1 MRKGFVELYLLMSFK
16 IGSIYFVMKGS
27 MNMFTNDQFK
37 SLLIKT
43 LERKSS
49 SNYYEGGNEIVSK
62 MKISEVT
69 LDETNEFTYYKGYKR
84 DWNTLCT
91 YLKIRAPFDD
101 LDFFESHK
109 DLITQTASSIY
120 DKQGD
125 NVLVDTILVQLPENY
140 EVINFSQLKI
150 SDVVSQ
156 AIEDAESFM
165 SNGEYQRAFD
175 RVHTA
180 FHGYLIEILKKY
192 EITVPRD
199 ENLSKLYSRIQQLIE
214 KEIQPT
220 ELADIVKTTIRS
232 SNGMISSL
240 NEARNRHSLA
250 HPNTNIIGKREAK
263 LIIGISSTVTDYISG
278 YLDK

>member
-1 MRKGFVELYLLMSFK
+1 
-16 IGSIYFVMKGS
+16 
-27 MNMFTNDQFK
+27 MFTNDQFK

-69 LDETNEFTYYKGYKR
+69 LDETDDFTYYKGYKKG
-84 DWNTLCT
+84 WNTLCT
-91 YLKIRAPFDD
+91 YLKIRVPFDD

-109 DLITQTASSIY
+109 DLITQT
-120 DKQGD
+120 
-125 NVLVDTILVQLPENY
+125 VLVDTILVPLPENY

>member
-1 MRKGFVELYLLMSFK
+1 MKGF
-16 IGSIYFVMKGS
+16 

-69 LDETNEFTYYKGYKR
+69 LDETDDFTYYKGYKKG
-84 DWNTLCT
+84 WNTLCT
-91 YLKIRAPFDD
+91 YLKIRVPFDD

-125 NVLVDTILVQLPENY
+125 NVLVDTILVPLPENY

-180 FHGYLIEILKKY
+180 FHGYLIEIL
-192 EITVPRD
+192 
-199 ENLSKLYSRIQQLIE
+199 
-214 KEIQPT
+214 
-220 ELADIVKTTIRS
+220 
-232 SNGMISSL
+232 
-240 NEARNRHSLA
+240 
-250 HPNTNIIGKREAK
+250 
-263 LIIGISSTVTDYISG
+263 
-278 YLDK
+278 

>member
-1 MRKGFVELYLLMSFK
+1 
-16 IGSIYFVMKGS
+16 
-27 MNMFTNDQFK
+27 MFTNDQFK

-69 LDETNEFTYYKGYKR
+69 LDETDDFTYYKGYKKG
-84 DWNTLCT
+84 WNTLCT
-91 YLKIRAPFDD
+91 YLKIRVPFDD

-125 NVLVDTILVQLPENY
+125 
-140 EVINFSQLKI
+140 INFSQLKI

-278 YLDK
+278 

>member
-1 MRKGFVELYLLMSFK
+1 
-16 IGSIYFVMKGS
+16 
-27 MNMFTNDQFK
+27 MFTNDQFK

-69 LDETNEFTYYKGYKR
+69 LDETDDFTYYKGYKKG
-84 DWNTLCT
+84 WNTL
-91 YLKIRAPFDD
+91 KIRVPFDD

-125 NVLVDTILVQLPENY
+125 NVLVDTILVPLPENY

>member
-1 MRKGFVELYLLMSFK
+1 
-16 IGSIYFVMKGS
+16 
-27 MNMFTNDQFK
+27 MFTNDQFK

-69 LDETNEFTYYKGYKR
+69 LDETDDFTYYKGYKKG
-84 DWNTLCT
+84 WNTLCT
-91 YLKIRAPFDD
+91 YLKIRVPFDD

-125 NVLVDTILVQLPENY
+125 NVLVDTILVPLPENY

-156 AIEDAESFM
+156 AIAFM

>member
-1 MRKGFVELYLLMSFK
+1 
-16 IGSIYFVMKGS
+16 
-27 MNMFTNDQFK
+27 MFTNDQFK

-69 LDETNEFTYYKGYKR
+69 LDETDDFTYYKGYKKG
-84 DWNTLCT
+84 WNTLCT
-91 YLKIRAPFDD
+91 YLKIRVPFDD

-125 NVLVDTILVQLPENY
+125 NVLVDTILVPLPENY

-199 ENLSKLYSRIQQLIE
+199 ENLSKLY
-214 KEIQPT
+214 
-220 ELADIVKTTIRS
+220 
-232 SNGMISSL
+232 
-240 NEARNRHSLA
+240 
-250 HPNTNIIGKREAK
+250 
-263 LIIGISSTVTDYISG
+263 
-278 YLDK
+278 

>member
-1 MRKGFVELYLLMSFK
+1 MKGF
-16 IGSIYFVMKGS
+16 
-27 MNMFTNDQFK
+27 MNMFTYDQFK

-69 LDETNEFTYYKGYKR
+69 LDETDDFTYYKGYKKG
-84 DWNTLCT
+84 WNTLCT
-91 YLKIRAPFDD
+91 YLKIRVPFDD

-125 NVLVDTILVQLPENY
+125 NVLVDTILVPLPENY

>member
-1 MRKGFVELYLLMSFK
+1 
-16 IGSIYFVMKGS
+16 
-27 MNMFTNDQFK
+27 MFTNDQFK

-69 LDETNEFTYYKGYKR
+69 LDETDDFTYYKGYKKG
-84 DWNTLCT
+84 WNTLCT
-91 YLKIRAPFDD
+91 YLKIRVPFDD

-125 NVLVDTILVQLPENY
+125 NVLVDTILVPLPENY

-240 NEARNRHSLA
+240 NESRNRHSLA

>member
-1 MRKGFVELYLLMSFK
+1 MKGF
-16 IGSIYFVMKGS
+16 

-69 LDETNEFTYYKGYKR
+69 LDETDDFTYYKGYKKG
-84 DWNTLCT
+84 WNTLCT
-91 YLKIRAPFDD
+91 YLKIRVPFDD

-125 NVLVDTILVQLPENY
+125 NVLVDTILVPLPENY

-232 SNGMISSL
+232 SNGMINSL

>member
-1 MRKGFVELYLLMSFK
+1 
-16 IGSIYFVMKGS
+16 
-27 MNMFTNDQFK
+27 
-37 SLLIKT
+37 
-43 LERKSS
+43 
-49 SNYYEGGNEIVSK
+49 
-62 MKISEVT
+62 
-69 LDETNEFTYYKGYKR
+69 
-84 DWNTLCT
+84 
-91 YLKIRAPFDD
+91 
-101 LDFFESHK
+101 SHK

-125 NVLVDTILVQLPENY
+125 NVLVDTILVPLPENY

>member
-1 MRKGFVELYLLMSFK
+1 MKGF
-16 IGSIYFVMKGS
+16 

-69 LDETNEFTYYKGYKR
+69 LDETDDFTYYKGYKKG
-84 DWNTLCT
+84 WNTLCT
-91 YLKIRAPFDD
+91 YLKIRVPFDD
-101 LDFFESHK
+101 LDFF
-109 DLITQTASSIY
+109 
-120 DKQGD
+120 
-125 NVLVDTILVQLPENY
+125 VLVDTILVPLPENY

>member
-1 MRKGFVELYLLMSFK
+1 MKGF
-16 IGSIYFVMKGS
+16 

-69 LDETNEFTYYKGYKR
+69 LDETDDFTYYKGYKKG
-84 DWNTLCT
+84 WNTLCT
-91 YLKIRAPFDD
+91 YLKIRVPFDD

-125 NVLVDTILVQLPENY
+125 NVLVDTILVPLPENY

-156 AIEDAESFM
+156 AIAFM